1 MSWFCGT
8 SKDISQ
14 KLWIGRSFDVVK
26 TLSSSLIVS
35 VLLMN
40 YKTKHPLAS
49 EDIREGRR
57 KCEMRVLKG
66 KISVLKV

>member
-1 MSWFCGT
+1 MSWFSGN

-14 KLWIGRSFDVVK
+14 KLWIGRNFDVGK

-35 VLLMN
+35 VLLTN

-49 EDIREGRR
+49 EGVRGGSR